1 MLLKLTTGFPQ
12 MTASNNGN
20 NGERWTRSNKR
31 TSKIQLRKMAKKWGT
46 EKLTNEA
53 LSK

>member
-12 MTASNNGN
+12 MTARN

-46 EKLTNEA
+46 KKLTNEA